1 MALVTLAMRLH
12 NQSKNPLPQPLYH
25 EPILT
30 TKLIN
35 LLHLENIEQF
45 NNELEGSV
53 KKIVRFAKESRIRL
67 YVQKDKELTLTP
79 KLSNETHTVVL
90 AKLLSLI
97 SESCQ
102 YQDKT
107 LTAEEAALIKEGLG
121 GSEISLYAKN
131 LIKKLTVSRESLKTP
146 RYALELYSFAL
157 NYFYDVEH
165 QRLFERLALLRD
177 GMFEAI
183 KKWDDM

>member
-30 TKLIN
+30 AKLIN
-35 LLHLENIEQF
+35 LLDLENIEQF
-45 NNELEGSV
+45 NNKLEGSV
-53 KKIVRFAKESRIRL
+53 KKIVRFANESRFRL
-67 YVQKDKELTLTP
+67 YDRKTLTP

-107 LTAEEAALIKEGLG
+107 LTAEEAVLIKEGLG
-121 GSEISLYAKN
+121 GNEISLYAKN

-165 QRLFERLALLRD
+165 QKLFERLALLRD

-183 KKWDDM
+183 KKWDDL